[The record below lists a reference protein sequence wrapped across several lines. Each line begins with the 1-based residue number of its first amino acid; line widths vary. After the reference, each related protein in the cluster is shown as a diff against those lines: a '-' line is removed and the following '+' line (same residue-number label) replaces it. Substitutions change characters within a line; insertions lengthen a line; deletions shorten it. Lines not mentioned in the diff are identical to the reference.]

1 MGERKI
7 KHILLKAANEV
18 KIPDIKKD
26 ILSSVDEIDYSIVEV
41 PKKHSKFWYAI
52 PAFLYLFAFVCF
64 GISIVTVI
72 SKDGNH
78 EYREIK
84 DMDKVQSVYAY
95 QVTLLTTLLNNPN
108 SVETEHTE
116 IDDALSNS
124 IGFVDLILNLNNT
137 ESKLY
142 KGFNKEYDYYLCTK
156 LNEDEFC
163 RFYFNEQSIV
173 NTYSLNTILL
183 QGYIEINDAK
193 FDVLG
198 ESILREDGYYTTS
211 FMLGYNHAEVCL
223 SSDEEKQGTYEYR
236 VYNDD
241 VICKTVSLEFKDNE
255 IFMNV
260 DFQNEYFKFQIQGNN
275 NHYRG
280 NYNTGNASGSLMVE
294 IEQDTYNFNVDD
306 NHSSAE
312 RYILP

>member
-1 MGERKI
+1 MGKRRI
-7 KHILLKAANEV
+7 KHILLNAANEI
-18 KIPDIKKD
+18 KIPDVQNE
-26 ILSSVDEIDYSIVEV
+26 ILSSIGEIDYSIVELQ
-41 PKKHSKFWYAI
+41 KKRSKFWYAI
-52 PAFLYLFAFVCF
+52 PAFLYLCAFVCF
-64 GISIVTVI
+64 GISIATAI
-72 SKDGNH
+72 PKGGNQ
-78 EYREIK
+78 EYKEIK

-95 QVTLLTTLLNNPN
+95 QVTLLTTLLNNPD

-116 IDDALSNS
+116 IDDALSYS
-124 IGFVDLILNLNNT
+124 IGFVDLILNMNNT

-142 KGFNKEYDYYLCTK
+142 KCLNKEYAYYLCTK

-173 NTYSLNTILL
+173 NSSALNTIVL
-183 QGYIEINDAK
+183 QGYIEINDTK

-198 ESILREDGYYTTS
+198 ESILQRDGYYTTS
-211 FMLGYNHAEVCL
+211 FMLGYDHAKVCL

-236 VYNDD
+236 VYSDD
-241 VICKTVSLEFKDNE
+241 VICKTVSLEFKDNQ

-280 NYNTGNASGSLMVE
+280 NYNTENASGSLMVE

-306 NHSSAE
+306 THSSAE